1 MDKYII
7 SLFKSVIDRMVC
19 YKSHNSFN
27 DDFNIQMLIDDTL
40 FELQSDSPL
49 LPISEDILVQQV
61 PSIKKKV
68 FLSDKDFKIT
78 NLDTGK
84 EIDIRNEN
92 NTEFLTELSEVTNTG
107 EFSEVISDYFKQKQK
122 MNKALWEAVENSQPE
137 ICRLLLSRKNYGD
150 LVAQTNSR
158 GANDQTALHIAGR
171 CGNLKICELLMGLGE
186 GTDVNAKDADGCTPL
201 HIACKH
207 GHYLVAQFLIRSGS
221 LINDLDKALN
231 SPLHCAAISGNVQL
245 VKYLFGKF
253 TNLSAENRQGQS
265 PLDIL
270 RSKGI
275 ETVDEEC
282 VEYLEID
289 GSLFSR
295 GSQIIEFEVQP
306 RISHHDFEAIQLLGR
321 GSFGEVFLVQ
331 MHGSNK
337 RYAMKVLRK
346 DRIVGQK
353 LVKYAMVER
362 NVLSYM
368 KHPFIVG
375 LNYAFQSPVRLYLI
389 LDYCPGGNLTSYI
402 QRYKKFS
409 EGTARFYLCEIILAL
424 EALHNCDIIYR
435 DLKPDNIVID
445 AEGHAL
451 LTDFGLSKEGVQD
464 NSSAKSFCGSIA
476 YLAPEMLR
484 RSGHGKAV
492 DWYLLGVLF
501 YEMIAGVPPYYSTN
515 KEQLF
520 FNIQNN
526 KLVVPSGLSESGK
539 ELMKKLLKKEP
550 GKRIGSERDA
560 EEIKEHEFFR
570 GIDWDLA
577 FNRRL
582 VPPIPAHQ
590 TNITGY
596 VPRSY
601 EYDESLNEAESL
613 NLENWTFIHN

>member
-1 MDKYII
+1 
-7 SLFKSVIDRMVC
+7 MVC
-19 YKSHNSFN
+19 YNAHNSFN
-27 DDFNIQMLIDDTL
+27 DDFNIQTLIDDTL
-40 FELQSDSPL
+40 FELQNESAL

-78 NLDTGK
+78 NLDTGQ

-158 GANDQTALHIAGR
+158 GAKNQTALHIAS
-171 CGNLKICELLMGLGE
+171 CSGNLKICEILLEFGE
-186 GTDVNAKDADGCTPL
+186 STDVNAKDADGCTPL
-201 HIACKH
+201 HLACRH
-207 GHYLVAQFLIRSGS
+207 GHYLTAQFLIRSGS

-231 SPLHCAAISGNVQL
+231 SPLHYAAISGNVQL
-245 VKYLFGKF
+245 IKYLFGKF
-253 TNLSAENRQGQS
+253 TNLGVANSKGLS

-270 RSKGI
+270 RAKGI
-275 ETVDEEC
+275 EASECEC

-289 GSLFSR
+289 GSMFSR
-295 GSQIIEFEVQP
+295 GSQIIEFEAPP

-331 MHGSNK
+331 MRGNNK

-346 DRIVGQK
+346 DRVVGQK

-375 LNYAFQSPVRLYLI
+375 LNYAFQSPVRLYLV

-402 QRYKKFS
+402 QRHKKFN
-409 EGTARFYLCEIILAL
+409 EATARFYLCEIVMAL
-424 EALHNCDIIYR
+424 EALHSYDILYR
-435 DLKPDNIVID
+435 DLKPDNVVID

-451 LTDFGLSKEGVQD
+451 LTDFGLSKEGIHD

-484 RSGHGKAV
+484 RKGHGKAV

-501 YEMIAGVPPYYSTN
+501 YEMIMGIPPFYSRD

-526 KLVVPSGLSESGK
+526 KLVVPGSLSSSGK
-539 ELMKKLLKKEP
+539 ELMKKLLKKNPE
-550 GKRIGSERDA
+550 KRIGSLRDA
-560 EEIKEHEFFR
+560 EEIKEHEFFA

-577 FNRRL
+577 LNRRL

-596 VPRSY
+596 IPKSY
-601 EYDESLNEAESL
+601 EYEEYVDEAESV
-613 NLENWTFIHN
+613 NLDNWTFIQH